1 MLTRGM
7 SAYRASPSTAPLV
20 SRQKNPPSPFPSQSH
35 RKHSSS
41 VQPTV
46 YGSVAKPFD
55 PTNRPSTINSEHTHQ
70 WSVFVRG
77 VDGEDISYWLKKVQ
91 FKLHETYPNSLR
103 TIEAPPFEV
112 TETGW
117 GEFEVQIKMY
127 FVPEAAEKPQTI
139 WHFLR
144 LHPWDGDVEGKKL
157 RRETVGSQSYEEILF
172 NEPTETLY
180 EVMTSGPPPPVGGGR
195 GKSKGKGALKKG
207 DRTAELPVNDTPD
220 NPFSQRAEGAE
231 IDRLR
236 EAKKTVERMI
246 ADERATLAEREATMV
261 ELNKK

>member
-1 MLTRGM
+1 MTTPDVPPTPTVAPDHSTM
-7 SAYRASPSTAPLV
+7 SSPYARKYANNRVPRVQGISIYR
-20 SRQKNPPSPFPSQSH
+20 PF
-35 RKHSSS
+35 
-41 VQPTV
+41 V
-46 YGSVAKPFD
+46 YGSIAKLFD
-55 PTNRPSTINSEHTHQ
+55 PANRPAGINPDHTHQ
-70 WSVFVRG
+70 WSVYVRG
-77 VDGEDISYWLKKVQ
+77 VDGEDISYWLRKVQ

-144 LHPWDGDVEGKKL
+144 LHPWEGDVEAKKA
-157 RRETVGSQSYEEILF
+157 RREVVGSQSYEEILF
-172 NEPTETLY
+172 NEPTETLF
-180 EVMTSGPPPPVGGGR
+180 EVMTSGPPR
-195 GKSKGKGALKKG
+195 GKSKGKGGLKRG
-207 DRTAELPVNDTPD
+207 ERTAELPVGDTPD

-236 EAKKTVERMI
+236 EAKKTVERLI
-246 ADERATLAEREATMV
+246 GEERGKLAERERVMA